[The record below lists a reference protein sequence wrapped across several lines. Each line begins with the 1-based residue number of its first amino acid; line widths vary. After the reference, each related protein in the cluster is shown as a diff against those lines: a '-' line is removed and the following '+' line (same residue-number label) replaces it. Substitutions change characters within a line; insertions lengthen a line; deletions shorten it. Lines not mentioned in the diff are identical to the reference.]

1 MSDPAA
7 PPSNAAASEDAVG
20 PPDYSYVGGELSL
33 FKDAHNWKRYFAG
46 KLRPYIRGDVLEV
59 GAGIGGT
66 TRLLCDGSERS
77 WTCLEPDGKLV
88 AILEA
93 EKAASPL
100 PLEPKVVVGDLG
112 SLPEEGSF
120 DTILYIDVLEH
131 IEDDH
136 GELERAAARLSEG
149 GHLIVLSP
157 AYSFLFS
164 KFDEAVG
171 HFRRYTGKTL
181 AAAYPKALSKERL
194 FYLDS
199 VGMLTSLVNRL
210 FLKQGEPTPDQIRLW
225 DRVLVQTSKFV
236 DPLVFRSFGRSV
248 IGIYRRG

>member
-1 MSDPAA
+1 MSDPDSATSTQETA
-7 PPSNAAASEDAVG
+7 G

-33 FKDAHNWKRYFAG
+33 FKDAHNWKRYFASR
-46 KLRPYIRGDVLEV
+46 LRPYIRGDVLEV

-93 EKAASPL
+93 ERAAAPL
-100 PLEPKVVVGDLG
+100 ALVPTVVVGDQ
-112 SLPEEGSF
+112 SVLPEAARY

-131 IEDDH
+131 IEDDR
-136 GELERAAARLSEG
+136 GELDRAASRLAPG

-157 AYSFLFS
+157 AYAFLFS

-171 HFRRYTGKTL
+171 HHRRYTAKTL
-181 AAAYPKALSKERL
+181 AAAYPASLAKERL

-225 DRVLVQTSKFV
+225 DRVLVRASRLV
-236 DPLVFRSFGRSV
+236 DPLVLRSFGRSV
-248 IGIYRRG
+248 IGIYRRS